1 MINGSKESPKKF
13 LAKASSSSRPKTSLP
28 VTGNLAMEI
37 FLGLGLLAACEFR
50 HAKRWGALSVSSD
63 E

>member
-37 FLGLGLLAACEFR
+37 FLGLGLFGGLRVPTREAVGGPFS
-50 HAKRWGALSVSSD
+50 KL
-63 E
+63 